1 MFGRHSTIELQPRPW
16 KNIFFVCIEYSIHM
30 EILRVNIDSIECLQ
44 LRPKR
49 FMGGGIAQWVKC
61 LLRKPET
68 WALTTNTQGKVRV
81 AYAHSPCAG
90 RWGQEDPRWLLA
102 SQSRQLAWPHFS
114 EGVIPKTV
122 MECDWGRHPV
132 RQGRSWH
139 SDRDA
144 DGGNACLLGFLPL
157 PFSFIQLSH
166 PMGWSCL
173 NPGELFL
180 SGNSP

>member
-1 MFGRHSTIELQPRPW
+1 MLLFFCSGNWTKASYMFGRHSTTELQPRPW
-16 KNIFFVCIEYSIHM
+16 NNIFFVCIEYTIHM

-102 SQSRQLAWPHFS
+102 SQSSQLAWPQFS

-122 MECDWGRHPV
+122 MECDWGRH
-132 RQGRSWH
+132 QW
-139 SDRDA
+139 DRDA
-144 DGGNACLLGFLPL
+144 CGAVTGRQTVEMPAF
-157 PFSFIQLSH
+157 
-166 PMGWSCL
+166 
-173 NPGELFL
+173 
-180 SGNSP
+180 